1 MRHTRLRG
9 TMTVS
14 DGEHPDV
21 ALGNE
26 ARVRGGCSRKSLAS
40 LRGRP
45 AGTATTVTPIW
56 VSCSLSL
63 LELAIVLA
71 PPGRQ
76 GARLERWLKL
86 VPVHSSLTLS
96 VQAPHP

>member
-1 MRHTRLRG
+1 
-9 TMTVS
+9 MTVS

-45 AGTATTVTPIW
+45 AVTATTVTPYW

-71 PPGRQ
+71 SPGRQ
-76 GARLERWLKL
+76 GARLELWLKL
-86 VPVHSSLTLS
+86 LPVHSSLYLTLS
-96 VQAPHP
+96 VRAPHL